1 MQDLRKGRQAIAMAW
16 SELWKNPS
24 FKRKTL
30 VYSSLLVAILVI
42 LPFFFSAIEKR
53 DGIQLNDPI
62 LQLIPAV
69 DVSLATFLVIWSM
82 TIFLW
87 VRMLQNPSLFL
98 VTLCSMVLL
107 FLSRLISISLLPLD
121 PPVGLIPLKDPIV
134 NLFYGGTDVF
144 ITKDLFYSGH
154 TSTQFLF
161 FLCLHKRRDKL
172 IALAAS
178 VAVAALVLVQHVHY
192 TIDVV
197 FAFVFTW
204 PIYLIG
210 KRLANH

>member
-1 MQDLRKGRQAIAMAW
+1 MAW
-16 SELWKNPS
+16 NEVWKNPT

-30 VYSSLLVAILVI
+30 VYSSLLVVILLI
-42 LPFFFSAIEKR
+42 LPFFFSAIEQR
-53 DGIQLNDPI
+53 NGSQLYDPI

-82 TIFLW
+82 TIFMA
-87 VRMLQNPSLFL
+87 VRMLHNPSLFL
-98 VTLCSMVLL
+98 FTLCSMVVL
-107 FLSRLISISLLPLD
+107 FLSRLISISLLPLE

-134 NLFYGGTDVF
+134 NLFYGGKDVF
-144 ITKDLFYSGH
+144 ITKDLFFSGH

-161 FLCLHKRRDKL
+161 FLCLHKRSDKL

-178 VAVAALVLVQHVHY
+178 LAVATLVLVQHVHY
-192 TIDVV
+192 TIDVF
-197 FAFVFTW
+197 FAFVIAW

-210 KRLANH
+210 RRLAKQ

>member
-1 MQDLRKGRQAIAMAW
+1 MAW
-16 SELWKNPS
+16 SELWKNQA
-24 FKRKTL
+24 FKKKTL
-30 VYSSLLVAILVI
+30 VYSSLLIAILVI

-53 DGIQLNDPI
+53 NGIQLNDPI

-82 TIFLW
+82 TLFLW
-87 VRMLQNPSLFL
+87 VRLLQDPSLFL

-161 FLCLHKRRDKL
+161 FLCLKKRRDKL

-178 VAVAALVLVQHVHY
+178 LAVAALVLVQHVHY

-210 KRLANH
+210 KRLAKH

>member
-1 MQDLRKGRQAIAMAW
+1 MQDLRKGRQAIALVW

-24 FKRKTL
+24 FKKKTII
-30 VYSSLLVAILVI
+30 YSSLLVAILVI

-53 DGIQLNDPI
+53 NGIQLNDPI

-107 FLSRLISISLLPLD
+107 FLSRLVSISLLPLD

-134 NLFYGGTDVF
+134 NLFYGGTNVF

-161 FLCLHKRRDKL
+161 FLCLHKQRDKL

-178 VAVAALVLVQHVHY
+178 LVVATLVLVQHVHY

-210 KRLANH
+210 KRLAKH

>member
-1 MQDLRKGRQAIAMAW
+1 MVW

-107 FLSRLISISLLPLD
+107 FLSRLISITLLPLD

-178 VAVAALVLVQHVHY
+178 VAVATLVLVQHVHY

-210 KRLANH
+210 KRLAKH

>member
-1 MQDLRKGRQAIAMAW
+1 MQDLKKGRQSIAMAW
-16 SELWKNPS
+16 SELWKNPT

-30 VYSSLLVAILVI
+30 IYSSLLVAILVI
-42 LPFFFSAIEKR
+42 LPFFFSSIEKR
-53 DGIQLNDPI
+53 DGIQLSDPV

-82 TIFLW
+82 TLFAG
-87 VRMLQNPSLFL
+87 VRMLQQPALFL
-98 VTLCSMVLL
+98 NILCSLVLL

-134 NLFYGGTDVF
+134 SLFYGGTNVF

-161 FLCLHKRRDKL
+161 FLCLHKRTDKL

-178 VAVAALVLVQHVHY
+178 IAVATLVMVQHVHY

-204 PIYLIG
+204 PIYLLG
-210 KRLANH
+210 KKLAKH

>member
-1 MQDLRKGRQAIAMAW
+1 MVW

-24 FKRKTL
+24 FKKKTI

-53 DGIQLNDPI
+53 NGIQLNDPI

-98 VTLCSMVLL
+98 VTLCSMVIL

-134 NLFYGGTDVF
+134 NLFYGGTNVF

-178 VAVAALVLVQHVHY
+178 LVVATLVLVQHVHY

-210 KRLANH
+210 KRLAKH

>member
-1 MQDLRKGRQAIAMAW
+1 MQDLKKGRQSIAMAW
-16 SELWKNPS
+16 SELWKNPT

-30 VYSSLLVAILVI
+30 IYSSLLVAILVI
-42 LPFFFSAIEKR
+42 LPFFFSSIEKR
-53 DGIQLNDPI
+53 DGIQLSDPV

-82 TIFLW
+82 TLFAS
-87 VRMLQNPSLFL
+87 VRMLQQPALFL
-98 VTLCSMVLL
+98 DILCSLVLL

-134 NLFYGGTDVF
+134 SLFYGGTNVF

-161 FLCLHKRRDKL
+161 FLCLHKRTDKL
-172 IALAAS
+172 IALTAS
-178 VAVAALVLVQHVHY
+178 IAVATLVMVQHVHY

-210 KRLANH
+210 KKLAKH

>member
-1 MQDLRKGRQAIAMAW
+1 MQDLNKGRQSIAMAW
-16 SELWKNPS
+16 SELWKNPT

-30 VYSSLLVAILVI
+30 IYSSLLVAILVI
-42 LPFFFSAIEKR
+42 LPFFFSSIEKR
-53 DGIQLNDPI
+53 DGIQLSDPV

-82 TIFLW
+82 TLFAG
-87 VRMLQNPSLFL
+87 VRMLQQPALFL
-98 VTLCSMVLL
+98 NILCSLVLL

-134 NLFYGGTDVF
+134 SLFYGGTNVF

-161 FLCLHKRRDKL
+161 FLCLHRRTDKL

-178 VAVAALVLVQHVHY
+178 IAVATLVMVQHVHY

-204 PIYLIG
+204 PIYLLG
-210 KRLANH
+210 KKLAKH

>member
-1 MQDLRKGRQAIAMAW
+1 MQHLKKGRQAIAMAW
-16 SELWKNPS
+16 SELWKNQA
-24 FKRKTL
+24 FKRKTI

-53 DGIQLNDPI
+53 EGIQLSDPV

-134 NLFYGGTDVF
+134 NLFYGGTNVF

-161 FLCLHKRRDKL
+161 FLCLHKRSDKL

-178 VAVAALVLVQHVHY
+178 IAVATLVLVQHVHY

-197 FAFVFTW
+197 FAFIFTW

-210 KRLANH
+210 KRLAKH

>member
-30 VYSSLLVAILVI
+30 VYSSLLVAILLI

-53 DGIQLNDPI
+53 EGIQLNDPI

-82 TIFLW
+82 TLFLG

-107 FLSRLISISLLPLD
+107 FLSRLISISLLPLN

-134 NLFYGGTDVF
+134 NLFYGGTNVF

-161 FLCLHKRRDKL
+161 FLCLHKRSDKL

-178 VAVAALVLVQHVHY
+178 VAVATLVLVQHVHY

-210 KRLANH
+210 KKLAKH

>member
-1 MQDLRKGRQAIAMAW
+1 MQDLKKGRQGIAMAW
-16 SELWKNPS
+16 SALWKNLS
-24 FKRKTL
+24 FKRKTII
-30 VYSSLLVAILVI
+30 YSSLLVAILVI
-42 LPFFFSAIEKR
+42 LPLFFSTIEKR
-53 DGIQLNDPI
+53 NGIQLNDPI

-82 TIFLW
+82 TLFIW

-98 VTLCSMVLL
+98 VTLCSMVVL

-161 FLCLHKRRDKL
+161 FLCLPKRRDKL
-172 IALAAS
+172 IALAAT
-178 VAVAALVLVQHVHY
+178 VAVATLVLVQHVHY

-204 PIYLIG
+204 PIYLLG
-210 KRLANH
+210 KRLAKH

>member
-210 KRLANH
+210 KRLAKH

>member
-1 MQDLRKGRQAIAMAW
+1 MVW

-24 FKRKTL
+24 FKKKTI

-53 DGIQLNDPI
+53 NGIQLNDPI

-134 NLFYGGTDVF
+134 NLFYGGTNVF

-178 VAVAALVLVQHVHY
+178 LVVATLVLVQHVHY

-210 KRLANH
+210 KRLAKH

>member
-1 MQDLRKGRQAIAMAW
+1 MQDLRKGRRAIAMAW
-16 SELWKNPS
+16 SELWKNPA

-210 KRLANH
+210 KRLAKH

>member
-1 MQDLRKGRQAIAMAW
+1 MQDLRRGRQGIALAW
-16 SELWKNPS
+16 SVLWRNLS

-30 VYSSLLVAILVI
+30 VYSGLLVAILVI

-53 DGIQLNDPI
+53 DGIRLNDPI
-62 LQLIPAV
+62 LELIPAI

-82 TIFLW
+82 TAFVW
-87 VRMLQNPSLFL
+87 VRMLQDPSLFL

-121 PPVGLIPLKDPIV
+121 PPEGLIPLKDPIV

-161 FLCLHKRRDKL
+161 FLCLHKRRDKV

-178 VAVAALVLVQHVHY
+178 FAVAALVLVQHVHY

-210 KRLANH
+210 KRLAKH